1 MKRTQVIER
10 IIQTMRSIEPDA
22 ETILFGSEA
31 RGDAMPNSDI
41 DLLVLLDA
49 QKVNPERETRITQH
63 LYELELD
70 TGIIISPLI
79 MTRRQWEERPF
90 DTPFTINVM
99 NDGVRI

>member
-1 MKRTQVIER
+1 
-10 IIQTMRSIEPDA
+10 MRSIEPDA

-79 MTRRQWEERPF
+79 MTRRQWEGRPF

>member
-1 MKRTQVIER
+1 MH
-10 IIQTMRSIEPDA
+10 SIEPDA

>member
-1 MKRTQVIER
+1 
-10 IIQTMRSIEPDA
+10 MRSIEPDA

-31 RGDAMPNSDI
+31 RGDAMPDSDI

>member
-1 MKRTQVIER
+1 
-10 IIQTMRSIEPDA
+10 MRSIEPDA

>member
-1 MKRTQVIER
+1 MKRTPVIER
-10 IIQTMRSIEPDA
+10 IIQTMHSIEPDA